1 MVGAAETRALIA
13 AGGFTAPSTQ
23 RTAVFARAS
32 RHSMLFPG
40 PHHFG
45 GKSSDEEQTP
55 IMERDRAARC

>member
-23 RTAVFARAS
+23 RTALFARAS
-32 RHSMLFPG
+32 RHGILFP
-40 PHHFG
+40 PAPIELL
-45 GKSSDEEQTP
+45 SSQILTT

>member
-32 RHSMLFPG
+32 RCGILFP
-40 PHHFG
+40 PAPILHFAG
-45 GKSSDEEQTP
+45 TKNNL
-55 IMERDRAARC
+55 ERDRAARC